1 MPQLQTLPTSP
12 DPAQLVG
19 PFLPPQDPELRAVV
33 VSTITGSTTV
43 HSTSGALG
51 NSLDSALLNEL
62 RGWCDVVLVGAG
74 TVKAENYAGVST
86 SAALR
91 ATRSQNGQS
100 EIPPLAVLS
109 SHLDLDVH
117 SRFFTETSTAPLVL
131 TENHD
136 AEAAAALE
144 EAGASVNV
152 ISDLSLTT
160 AVCFL
165 RSQGFH
171 RILCEGGPSVFA
183 QLVDAN
189 LVDVWHHTIDPRV
202 SGAVELPIVT
212 GGSEATRAMVL
223 EAGFIDE
230 ESMLFLRYRRSH

>member
-1 MPQLQTLPTSP
+1 MPQLQTRPPNP
-12 DPAQLVG
+12 DPSQLLG
-19 PFLPPQDPELRAVV
+19 PLLPPQDPELRTNV
-33 VSTITGSTTV
+33 VSSMTGSTTV

-51 NSLDSALLNEL
+51 NSLDSALFNQL
-62 RGWCDVVLVGAG
+62 RGWCDVVLVGTG
-74 TVKAENYAGVST
+74 TVKAEDYAGVS
-86 SAALR
+86 SNAALR
-91 ATRSQNGQS
+91 AARAQNGQS

-131 TENHD
+131 TENPD
-136 AEAAAALE
+136 PEAAAALE
-144 EAGASVNV
+144 QAGASVNV

-160 AVCFL
+160 AVSFL
-165 RSQGFH
+165 RSQGFN
-171 RILCEGGPSVFA
+171 RILCEGGPSIFA
-183 QLVDAN
+183 QLVDAD
-189 LVDVWHHTIDPRV
+189 LIDVWHQTIDPRV